1 MVACHECG
9 AVYERNPIAP
19 GAKAS
24 CTRCDSEL
32 YREIDRSLDKSLAL
46 YCTTLVLMLIANTY
60 PFLVMKTAGIRE
72 ENQVFSSAWALYE
85 FGMGELGL
93 VVLMTSIVFPLTVV
107 LSMLYL
113 LVPVKFGYLPAG
125 HGFVFRIIRALEP
138 WSLLGVFMLG
148 TMISIVKLQKLA
160 TIVPGLGIF
169 AFVGMLVSYTAAR
182 IYFDPEI
189 IWRLSKVRQLRAN
202 EVDSNSLCLSCHACG
217 LIRASS
223 DGDVDCPRCG
233 AAMHHRLI
241 DSLQRTT
248 ALVMSAV
255 VFLIPA
261 NIFPVMTVK
270 TLGRGSPDT
279 IISGVIKLMDGGLWG
294 LAIIV
299 LVASIVVPIL
309 KIGALCYLLISVHRQ
324 STWRPGD
331 RTRLFRITEVIGAWS
346 MVDVFLVGL
355 LAGLVKLGLVA
366 TIEPG
371 IGATFFAGA
380 VILTMLA
387 AHSFDPRLIWDKAL
401 GTNHGQAIAND
412 TLNGSNN
419 DPDDDSYNS
428 IDNTNEKGSEHNADV
443 KTSSHIQVT
452 N

>member
-1 MVACHECG
+1 MSSPPLVACHECD
-9 AVYERNPIAP
+9 AIYERNPIAS

-32 YREIDRSLDKSLAL
+32 YREINSSLDKSLAL
-46 YCTTLVLMLIANTY
+46 YCTTFVLMLVAYSY
-60 PFLVMKTAGIRE
+60 PFLIMKTAGITE
-72 ENQVFSSAWALYE
+72 ENQVFSGAWALYE

-93 VVLMTSIVFPLTVV
+93 VVLMTSIVFPLIVV
-107 LSMLYL
+107 VGMMYL
-113 LVPVKFGYLPAG
+113 LLPARFGNLPLG
-125 HGFVFRIIRALEP
+125 HGLVFRIVRAIEP

-148 TMISIVKLQKLA
+148 TLISVVKLQKLA
-160 TIVPGLGIF
+160 TITPGLGIF
-169 AFVGMLVSYTAAR
+169 AFVGMLISYTAAR
-182 IYFDPEI
+182 IYFDPQVL
-189 IWRLSKVRQLRAN
+189 WRLSKVKQLSSSDIEPN
-202 EVDSNSLCLSCHACG
+202 TSCISCHSCG
-217 LIRASS
+217 LIRTSGE
-223 DGDVDCPRCG
+223 DFVDCPRCG

-248 ALVMSAV
+248 AFVMSAI

-294 LAIIV
+294 LALIV
-299 LVASIVVPIL
+299 LVASVVVPFL
-309 KIGALCYLLISVHRQ
+309 KIVALCYLLLSVHRQ
-324 STWRPGD
+324 STWRPED
-331 RTRLFRITEVIGAWS
+331 RTRLFRITEVVGAWS

-387 AHSFDPRLIWDKAL
+387 AHSFDPRLIWDRAQQTTDRSQSDSGVKA
-401 GTNHGQAIAND
+401 
-412 TLNGSNN
+412 
-419 DPDDDSYNS
+419 
-428 IDNTNEKGSEHNADV
+428 DNKH
-443 KTSSHIQVT
+443 SSHIQVV